1 MKKRLTQLDGIRA
14 ILCLTVVFS
23 HFLGSRLG
31 WVNYN
36 FINAYISVDGFFI
49 LSGFV
54 LSYIYSERINNG
66 KIGVFQFTLHR
77 VARLYPLHIFTLI
90 LTFLIYKF
98 LYKDFPFENPLQTAI
113 HHVFMLQGLGVSQSW
128 SWNDPSW
135 SISVELFAAI
145 LLFKW
150 IIPSKNNELLL
161 IFSIII
167 YTIVLNKHGSLM
179 AEKDLN
185 FFIFSSGL
193 LKCIAGMTL
202 GVFIKN
208 LVSSPKESTVF
219 LVKNIYIKLLAILV
233 ISIFLFRKEQANG
246 VDLSIIILIAYIIAA
261 CVSVNDYVSEF
272 FSNKAIAYIGKIS
285 FSIYMIHTPL
295 LLTMDYFGIFSRV
308 NIIIGLLIFCLV
320 LFVVSILTYNF
331 VEENTYKRLK
341 KSIDS
346 FF

>member
-14 ILCLTVVFS
+14 LLCLSVVFS
-23 HFLGSRLG
+23 HFMGSRLG

-36 FINAYISVDGFFI
+36 FVNAYISVDGFFI

-66 KIGVFQFTLHR
+66 QIGVLQFSLHR
-77 VARLYPLHIFTLI
+77 VARLYPLHIFTLL

-98 LYKDFPFENPLQTAI
+98 LYKNFPFENPLQTAI
-113 HHVFMLQGLGVSQSW
+113 QHIFMLQGLGLSQSW

-150 IIPSKNNELLL
+150 IIPSKNNEFLL

-167 YTIVLNKHGSLM
+167 YTLVLNKHGSLM

-185 FFIFSSGL
+185 FYIFSSGL
-193 LKCIAGMTL
+193 LKCIAGMTF

-208 LVSSPKESTVF
+208 LVLLPKDISVF
-219 LVKNIYIKLLAILV
+219 FVKNIYIKLLAILFV
-233 ISIFLFRKEQANG
+233 SVFIFRKEQSNG
-246 VDLSIIILIAYIIAA
+246 IDLSIIILMGYIIAA
-261 CVSVNDYVSEF
+261 SISVKDYVFDF
-272 FSNKAIAYIGKIS
+272 FSSKILAYIGKIS

-295 LLTMDYFGIFSRV
+295 LLIMDYYRLFDRI
-308 NIIIGLLIFCLV
+308 NIVAGLLFFCAV
-320 LFVVSILTYNF
+320 LFVLSILTYNF
-331 VEENTYKRLK
+331 IEENSYKRLK